1 MRISYPHPAKES
13 TSPIYSLRA
22 SNSLHDDLSIVIKAV
37 NYIKGFALNTRL
49 FWRFCQDLEAG
60 HDTLLFHTQMSDKLS
75 KGNMLRRILEL
86 FIEVVL
92 FLGEQGK
99 TILLEKLRN
108 DDFRI
113 RLAYLIDVLG
123 NLMNSTRS
131 FKEMIW
137 TFWSRQ
143 TKIKAFV
150 DKLDLWKCRV
160 ERCNFVSFVSL
171 SDCVG
176 DDVIP
181 KGIAE
186 DIADHLTALRDEF
199 QRYCCRK
206 CSTHVDQKSIS
217 MWGWNCWRGIS
228 GEIPWALPRLFY
240 VGWI

>member
-1 MRISYPHPAKES
+1 MIPCFFIHK
-13 TSPIYSLRA
+13 
-22 SNSLHDDLSIVIKAV
+22 
-37 NYIKGFALNTRL
+37 
-49 FWRFCQDLEAG
+49 
-60 HDTLLFHTQMSDKLS
+60 SDKLS

-86 FIEVVL
+86 FNEVVL

-131 FKEMIW
+131 FKEMILI
-137 TFWSRQ
+137 Q
-143 TKIKAFV
+143 TDKIKAFV
-150 DKLDLWKCRV
+150 DKFDHWKCRV

-181 KGIAE
+181 KRIAE

-199 QRYCCRK
+199 QRYCWRK

-217 MWGWNCWRGIS
+217 M
-228 GEIPWALPRLFY
+228 
-240 VGWI
+240 